1 MILDTSALL
10 AILLQEPDA
19 GRFAAAICDEP
30 RRLLSAVSFLEA
42 SIVIQ
47 ARKGPAGARELDLLI
62 HRAKIEIVAFTAEQ
76 AEAARQA
83 WLQYGKGQHRA
94 SLNMGDCCSYALSR
108 ISGEPLLFKGED
120 FSFSDVAAY

>member
-19 GRFAAAICDEP
+19 GRFAAALCDAP

-108 ISGEPLLFKGED
+108 ISGEPLLFKSED